1 VPVGPWSAGQ
11 PRNVPLPALIAG
23 RQVVSYYVLERIAL
37 RLNIPRGWMG
47 LCYTDDVVVGIVSGG
62 GL

>member
-1 VPVGPWSAGQ
+1 M
-11 PRNVPLPALIAG
+11 PLPALIAG